1 MAGGIGRHLI
11 AVFHV
16 SAKLPSSAFLISAI
30 LYPLNSIDEDDVVY
44 QYTPVCVKG
53 LALITALFCSLS
65 SLSAQETTSAQEPA
79 PAAVPTPEFESA
91 AKDHQPI
98 SEDRFASHRREFV
111 TRARALE
118 KALRRDAKLEREWK
132 RYLKWDLLEPQLA
145 DNAKVDR
152 ESLEKL
158 ALVLRR
164 FRSNHAGLEMPV
176 FTRVAVALDR
186 YRDIAFWHALGE
198 RRDTVPLYQSFAKN
212 LDEQLRRHAEE
223 PTMETTRQIG
233 SALGTLD
240 FLGDAHDTV
249 KVVRASYSQPNI
261 LTDVTTD
268 ALNELAGPVCQIR
281 PVRDCILGAT
291 IRGTAIT
298 NGLVTFQPLE
308 SPEKIQLDMF
318 LTGVIHSRTVGFK
331 KPVQVRASGTTD
343 YWASKRLL
351 ISDDQFTTV
360 GLTVDAQTRTRIH
373 SVQKTG
379 GRLGKRL
386 IEKIAW
392 KKVRESKS
400 QSERIASRHAER
412 KVADGFNDQ
421 VVTALTNG
429 RVTYEEKL
437 RYPLQR
443 VALLTDAIR
452 LASDREGIHSRLL
465 LASHRQIATDS
476 KPPQRLAA
484 NDVTVQIHETAVNN
498 FLPTLLGGASLRQ
511 DSADQ
516 PPRLEGDVPTWLRE
530 LTSKTPKEAAEDGAP
545 AREKIVL
552 VKPMSEEEKANFRP
566 WHFTLNSDAPASVS
580 FADQKLVIRMRLA
593 ELKASADEQEE
604 PRKNWDFIVT
614 YRMVQ
619 DGNEVM
625 LERVGDIEAF
635 PTGFDPR
642 WDERLTGEQV
652 AIRNNMAKNLNKR
665 AAAGQGFPKEIPLP
679 AVRLPQQGN
688 EKMTLELTQLDCD
701 NGWLTVGYRVP

>member
-1 MAGGIGRHLI
+1 
-11 AVFHV
+11 VFH
-16 SAKLPSSAFLISAI
+16 
-30 LYPLNSIDEDDVVY
+30 N
-44 QYTPVCVKG
+44 TPTCVKG
-53 LALITALFCSLS
+53 LALIAVLCCPNTY
-65 SLSAQETTSAQEPA
+65 AQEPT
-79 PAAVPTPEFESA
+79 PATAEVPEFTSA
-91 AKDHQPI
+91 AGNHKPI
-98 SEDRFASHRREFV
+98 TDERLAPHRQEFV
-111 TRARALE
+111 TSARALE

-132 RYLKWDLLEPQLA
+132 RYLKWELLEPQLA
-145 DNAKVDR
+145 DDAKVDR
-152 ESLEKL
+152 ASLENL
-158 ALVLRR
+158 VHVLRR
-164 FRSNHAGLEMPV
+164 FRSNHAGLELPV
-176 FTRVAVALDR
+176 FTRTAAAIDK
-186 YRDIAFWHALGE
+186 YRDIAFWHALAA
-198 RRDTVPLYQSFAKN
+198 RRDTVPIFASFAKG

-233 SALGTLD
+233 TTLGTIE
-240 FLGDAHDTV
+240 FLGEAPEMA

-268 ALNELAGPVCQIR
+268 ALNELSGPVCQIR

-298 NGLVTFQPLE
+298 NGHVTFQPLE

-331 KPVQVRASGTTD
+331 KPVQVRATGTTD

-351 ISDDQFTTV
+351 ISDDQFTTA

-379 GRLGKRL
+379 GRLGKRI

-412 KVADGFNDQ
+412 KVGEGFDDQ

-429 RVTYEEKL
+429 RVTYNEKL
-437 RYPLQR
+437 RYPLKR
-443 VALLTDAIR
+443 IALLTDPIV
-452 LASDREGIHSRLL
+452 LASDREGIHSRLK

-530 LTSKTPKEAAEDGAP
+530 LSTKTPKEAAEDDQPPHMEVVIVPTPAP
-545 AREKIVL
+545 GPAEKQQ
-552 VKPMSEEEKANFRP
+552 EFRP
-566 WHFTLNSDAPASVS
+566 WRFKLNTEAPASVS
-580 FADQKLVIRMRLA
+580 FRDQKLVIRMRLA
-593 ELKASADEQEE
+593 ELQGNIDDEKLLE
-604 PRKNWDFIVT
+604 NWDFLVT
-614 YRMVQ
+614 YRLIQ
-619 DGNEVM
+619 DGNEVV
-625 LERVGDIEAF
+625 LEREGDIEVF

-652 AIRNNMAKNLNKR
+652 GIRNNIAKNLNKR

-679 AVRLPQQGN
+679 AVRLPQQGDD
-688 EKMTLELTQLDCD
+688 KLTLVLTQLDCD
-701 NGWLTVGYRVP
+701 KGWLTVGYRVP